1 MIGKITKGG
10 SFKGCVKYV
19 LDKEKA
25 ELLFA
30 DGVLLGSDEN
40 IINGFETQRQL
51 KPEISKPVGHISLSF
66 SPQDAPRL
74 SDKAL
79 IRLAQEY
86 LKEMGIDNTQYII
99 VRHNDARHPH
109 CHIVFNR
116 IDNEGKLISDKN
128 DFYRNGQVTKK
139 LKEKYGLTFGKGKMQ
154 VNRNKLK
161 EPDKTKYQIHRAVS
175 AALVKSKNWEEFIKA
190 VYKQG
195 VKMQPKFKG
204 NSKEIQGISF
214 ERNGYTFKGSQIDR
228 KFSFAN
234 LDKLIKRNAE
244 TNATRRVPVNY
255 TSSGTLIQQTRYE
268 TRYTPPPVENIV
280 QTFSNLLDGFFETY
294 YSPAP
299 DDSLIRDMEWRVN
312 KLKKKTRRRYSPN
325 S

>member
-25 ELLFA
+25 ELLA
-30 DGVLLGSDEN
+30 VSGVLMGDATTIAEN
-40 IINGFETQRQL
+40 FEAQQQL
-51 KPEISKPVGHISLSF
+51 NPEIKKPVGHISLSY
-66 SPQDAPRL
+66 SPQDADRL
-74 SDKAL
+74 TDRGIAQ
-79 IRLAQEY
+79 LAQEY
-86 LKEMGIDNTQYII
+86 MEEMGIGNTQFII
-99 VRHNDARHPH
+99 VRHNDTKHPH
-109 CHIVFNR
+109 CHIVYNR
-116 IDNEGKLISDKN
+116 IGNDGKVISDKN

-204 NSKEIQGISF
+204 NSKEIQGVSF

-255 TSSGTLIQQTRYE
+255 TSPSTLIQQTRYE

-280 QTFSNLLDGFFETY
+280 QTFSNLLDGFFEPY

-299 DDSLIRDMEWRVN
+299 DDALIRNMDWRVN
-312 KLKKKTRRRYSPN
+312 LKKKKKKLGKRW
-325 S
+325 

>member
-19 LDKEKA
+19 LNKEKA
-25 ELLFA
+25 ELLA
-30 DGVLLGSDEN
+30 VSGVLMGDATTIAEN
-40 IINGFETQRQL
+40 FEAQQQL
-51 KPEISKPVGHISLSF
+51 NPEIKKPVGHISLSY
-66 SPQDAPRL
+66 SLQDADRL
-74 SDKAL
+74 TDRGIAQ
-79 IRLAQEY
+79 LAQEY
-86 LKEMGIDNTQYII
+86 MEEMGIGNTQFII
-99 VRHNDARHPH
+99 VRHNDTKHPH
-109 CHIVFNR
+109 CHIVYNR
-116 IDNEGKLISDKN
+116 IGNDGKVISDKN

-175 AALVKSKNWEEFIKA
+175 AALVKSKNWDEFIKA

-204 NSKEIQGISF
+204 NTKEIQGISF
-214 ERNGYTFKGSQIDR
+214 EKNGYSFKGSEIDR

-234 LDKLIKRNAE
+234 LDKLIKQNAE

-280 QTFSNLLDGFFETY
+280 QTFSNLLDGFFEPY

-299 DDSLIRDMEWRVN
+299 DDSLIRDMEWRVRM
-312 KLKKKTRRRYSPN
+312 KKKKLGKRI
-325 S
+325 